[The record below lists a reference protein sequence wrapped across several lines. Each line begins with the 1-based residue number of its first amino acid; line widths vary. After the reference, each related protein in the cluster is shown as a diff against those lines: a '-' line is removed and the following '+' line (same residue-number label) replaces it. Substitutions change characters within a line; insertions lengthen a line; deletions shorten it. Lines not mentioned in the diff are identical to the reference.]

1 MKSNWK
7 VKSVKTAGV
16 EFYEVY
22 RLRDV
27 CDDDVK
33 RNQETYGGLWDSR
46 KDAEHLAKVLN
57 EEEGGKK

>member
-7 VKSVKTAGV
+7 VKSVKIVGV

-27 CDDDVK
+27 CDYDVK
-33 RNQETYGGLWDSR
+33 KNQETYGGLWDSR
-46 KDAEHLAKVLN
+46 KDAEQLAKVLN